1 MRIFPVL
8 LLALLVFANLAAFA
22 AEKMTAPELISL
34 AQAHSAS
41 LTAGINAT
49 FTPKELQE
57 GTAWAGK
64 GHDFFFALQSA
75 TPPTLFIDGAPGPQ
89 MQPLS
94 PGGLWYA
101 VARIEELGVLHS
113 FEYQ

>member
-1 MRIFPVL
+1 MRTLPVL
-8 LLALLVFANLAAFA
+8 LLALLAFAKLSAFA

-41 LTAGINAT
+41 LADGINAT

-75 TPPTLFIDGAPGPQ
+75 VPPHS
-89 MQPLS
+89 LS
-94 PGGLWYA
+94 MA
-101 VARIEELGVLHS
+101 ARVRKCS
-113 FEYQ
+113 P